1 MAIYL
6 ALTERHDPDASYYYA
21 AESRTAMLEWLDI
34 IFATTHQL
42 DEWDWQLR
50 STPFEEVAPLEYS
63 LIDGISRLTVEPTVA

>member
-6 ALTERHDPDASYYYA
+6 ALTERHDTDATYYYA

-42 DEWDWQLR
+42 DEWEWELR

-63 LIDGISRLTVEPTVA
+63 LIGSVSCLTVEPSVA